1 MNTNIVKTLTLG
13 IAVSAS
19 AMLSSCD
26 RKENAQLKARVDSLK
41 VELQA
46 SQQTAS
52 ALQDV
57 GVLLDSID
65 ASRQMLRS
73 NMVEGTSYAD
83 YKTRLSNL
91 NNYIKETR
99 TKIDGLE
106 KSLKKSNAN
115 YATIKRLKSEL
126 ENSTQQIAM
135 LQQEAEKMRAE
146 NTSLSRTVSQRDSTL
161 AERAEFIK
169 VKEQDIATMEAK
181 VNEITEKS
189 KNDQA
194 NLYFAQAQA
203 LETAAMRTKFAPRK
217 KKETQREALELYKM
231 ALSLGKT
238 EAQGKI
244 DELEKI
250 IG

>member
-13 IAVSAS
+13 IAVGA
-19 AMLSSCD
+19 AALLSSCD

-99 TKIDGLE
+99 TKIDDLE

-115 YATIKRLKSEL
+115 YATIKRLRSEL

-135 LQQEAEKMRAE
+135 LQQEGEKMRAE

-194 NLYFAQAQA
+194 DLYFAQAQA

-231 ALSLGKT
+231 ALSLGKS

-244 DELEKI
+244 DELQKI

>member
-13 IAVSAS
+13 LAVS

-26 RKENAQLKARVDSLK
+26 RKENAQLRSKVDSLK

-83 YKTRLSNL
+83 YKTRLGNL
-91 NNYIKETR
+91 NSYIKETR
-99 TKIDGLE
+99 GKIDNLE

-126 ENSTQQIAM
+126 ENSTQQIAA
-135 LQQEAEKMRAE
+135 LQQEAEKMRSE
-146 NTSLSRTVSQRDSTL
+146 NSSLAHTVTQRDSML
-161 AERAEFIK
+161 NERAEFIK
-169 VKEQDIATMEAK
+169 VKEQDIASMEAK
-181 VNEITEKS
+181 VNEISEKS
-189 KNDQA
+189 KTDQA

-203 LETAAMRTKFAPRK
+203 LETAAARTRFAPRK

-238 EAQGKI
+238 EAQNKI
-244 DELEKI
+244 DELQKI

>member
-13 IAVSAS
+13 IAAG
-19 AMLSSCD
+19 AAALLSSCD

-99 TKIDGLE
+99 TKIDDLE

-135 LQQEAEKMRAE
+135 LQQEAEKMRTE
-146 NTSLSRTVSQRDSTL
+146 NTSLSRAVSQRDSTL

-169 VKEQDIATMEAK
+169 VKEQDIVNMEAK
-181 VNEITEKS
+181 VNEISEKS
-189 KNDQA
+189 KTDQA

-231 ALSLGKT
+231 ALSLGKS
-238 EAQGKI
+238 EAQSKI
-244 DELEKI
+244 DELQKR